1 MYLWIIRYE
10 GPSSLNELF
19 SFGDG
24 HAFFS
29 KPNCTR
35 SISSPWVTGIF
46 SILGLFIV

>member
-10 GPSSLNELF
+10 GPSSLPNSRYPLNELF

-24 HAFFS
+24 YTFSS

-35 SISSPWVTGIF
+35 SIS
-46 SILGLFIV
+46 ILGLFIV